1 MLIRKKIWYAGAA
14 LFLAALLG
22 IAFVMSYLAQP
33 RLYQQ
38 ALENAQLRADGAAAQ
53 VQTVLA
59 QTATLTR
66 SMAALASTLPL
77 SEATFISQFKAVVD
91 QYGDASIAG
100 GGIWPEPYQLDS
112 SRARASLFWARS
124 GSGQLEL
131 LDDYNDP
138 AGSGYHNEG
147 WYSVGRSLKGGECAW
162 SEAYADPVSGT
173 PMVTCTV
180 AIRRAGQ
187 FWGVATVD
195 LMLSGM
201 DALLKKQNQVSGG
214 YAFVVD
220 QIDQLVAMPG
230 LRAVNLNMKTL
241 DDVVAADGS
250 LAPLRQAIQQ
260 RKTGVDLSP
269 GVVSGDRSILVLTHL
284 PQQNWQIGLLLPHA
298 VALQTSTAI
307 STTLYA
313 SLLPLICVF
322 VAVILF
328 FGRQILGWI
337 EETTAQIHSL
347 VKGNVSN
354 RLTVE
359 RDDEVGRLRH
369 AVNDYGDHL
378 GQLLVVIGNG
388 ANRVKDGAEAL
399 NALSDTL
406 TQRASAH
413 MDENTTLAAAINQ
426 MSASAAEVS
435 QNTVTAAQTAEDAAE
450 LVAEGQ
456 SVVSRNGE
464 AIGQLADAL
473 SNTSEVI
480 DRLANDTQQVGAV
493 LDVIKAIS
501 EQTNLLALNAAI
513 EAARAGEQG
522 RGFAVVADEV
532 RTLAGKTQESAS
544 EIENMITQLQNAASE
559 GVSVIE
565 RSRGLSQDS
574 IERAQTARERF
585 DAIVGAFTNIKDRTA
600 SIATAAEQ
608 QARVT
613 DEIHQLAER
622 IRTISEQNA
631 QDASQLHS
639 MSRESTELAHELH
652 AISRHGS

>member
-147 WYSVGRSLKGGECAW
+147 WYSIGRSLKGGECAW

-284 PQQNWQIGLLLPHA
+284 PQQNWQIALLLPHS

-322 VAVILF
+322 VAVILI

-435 QNTVTAAQTAEDAAE
+435 QNTVTAA
-450 LVAEGQ
+450 
-456 SVVSRNGE
+456 
-464 AIGQLADAL
+464 
-473 SNTSEVI
+473 SEVI

-565 RSRGLSQDS
+565 RSRGLSQES